1 MVKNQ
6 RAGILIFVINI
17 KDNLVIVNRGNIRV
31 INTGEGIVAFGKF
44 LLGSGTSNYFAA
56 KYNGDTVSP
65 VVGGKTQA
73 VQQIGAGICD
83 CQVNGL
89 EITFYCLILG
99 TVIHDWTEK

>member
-1 MVKNQ
+1 MS
-6 RAGILIFVINI
+6 R
-17 KDNLVIVNRGNIRV
+17 IRPSV
-31 INTGEGIVAFGKF
+31 PAIT
-44 LLGSGTSNYFAA
+44 LPP

>member
-1 MVKNQ
+1 MI
-6 RAGILIFVINI
+6 ILRI
-17 KDNLVIVNRGNIRV
+17 LLPGNCLD
-31 INTGEGIVAFGKF
+31 A
-44 LLGSGTSNYFAA
+44 LLQIHL
-56 KYNGDTVSP
+56 KLLR
-65 VVGGKTQA
+65 A

>member
-1 MVKNQ
+1 MDGQELKEM
-6 RAGILIFVINI
+6 L
-17 KDNLVIVNRGNIRV
+17 
-31 INTGEGIVAFGKF
+31 TSE
-44 LLGSGTSNYFAA
+44 SGR
-56 KYNGDTVSP
+56 
-65 VVGGKTQA
+65 TQA